1 MFRQAICATRPAVL
15 AARSKPSPSLIRAFS
30 STVRVL
36 SGGPQPQLYGEGAK
50 PGTVPTDVEQ
60 ATGLERLQLLGEIE
74 GIKVFD
80 DSPLDSSRL
89 GTKANP
95 ILVPSYV
102 CLGLSDCQF
111 HSLSFVFWQDVE
123 RIIGCSGFPA
133 ESHDVLWFP
142 VKKDKQARCTE
153 CGSGMCHSFYLTMI
167 FNTSLHTVYALDF
180 QGEEHHDAQHH

>member
-1 MFRQAICATRPAVL
+1 MLRHAVRATRPAVL
-15 AARSKPSPSLIRAFS
+15 AARSKPSPFSLRALS
-30 STVRVL
+30 SSVRVL
-36 SGGPQPQLYGEGAK
+36 SGGPPQPQLYGEGAK
-50 PGTVPTDVEQ
+50 PGSVPTDVEQ

-95 ILVPSYV
+95 VLVPSY
-102 CLGLSDCQF
+102 
-111 HSLSFVFWQDVE
+111 DVE

-133 ESHDVLWFP
+133 DSHDVLWFP
-142 VKKDKQARCTE
+142 VKKEKQARCTE
-153 CGSGMCHSFYLTMI
+153 CGS
-167 FNTSLHTVYALDF
+167 VYTLDF